1 MARGTT
7 QAPTELREATTQVIV
22 EKVVEV
28 VVEPRVVQVIDL
40 PEADAISVPDQS
52 PSSDAR
58 MASQPVPESRVRRVS
73 QAYQAIDAG
82 PRKPLVI
89 A

>member
-7 QAPTELREATTQVIV
+7 QAPTELREATTQIIV

-28 VVEPRVVQVIDL
+28 VVEPRVVQMIDL
-40 PEADAISVPDQS
+40 PEADSISVPDDS
-52 PSSDAR
+52 PSYDVS
-58 MASQPVPESRVRRVS
+58 MASLPVTESRARRVS
-73 QAYQAIDAG
+73 QAYQAIDTG